1 MPNTQIT
8 VAELEA
14 LIAEQEDLLAKLK
27 DLLTRMKRAFNVQD
41 HADIED
47 AERGSGLQTWES
59 TFASLPS

>member
-1 MPNTQIT
+1 MPNTHIT

-27 DLLTRMKRAFNVQD
+27 DLLARMQRAFNVQD
-41 HADIED
+41 HTDTED
-47 AERGSGLQTWES
+47 VERGAGLQTWES